1 MKAICVTFTIRPYRW
16 ARNLILATA
25 VLGVLAVP
33 RSMSLASDCVPP
45 VPTVAS
51 LYRMH
56 HIAIINEELSEKA
69 TDLDSNEAREVAKT
83 IVDEAMMANYDPLF
97 ILALIDAESSFR
109 VEAVSKSGARGLMQV
124 LPSTFREVS
133 TARRMLDP
141 VENVR
146 AGIRYLGTLNSF
158 KRIDSV
164 LLAYNQGPGKANGV
178 VTYGQDMPDEAAIYV
193 PRVTTKYKLLL
204 ERNGRNAKLAHK
216 SFRVNQNGYAT
227 ILQSSAGKSKSSA
240 LHNSRTLASTP

>member
-25 VLGVLAVP
+25 VLGMLTVP
-33 RSMSLASDCVPP
+33 RTMSLASDRVPP

-56 HIAIINEELSEKA
+56 HIEIINEELSEKA

-97 ILALIDAESSFR
+97 VLAIIDAESNFR

-124 LPSTFREVS
+124 LPSTFRAVS
-133 TARRMLDP
+133 GARRMLDP

-146 AGIRYLGTLNSF
+146 AGIRYLGKLNSF

-164 LLAYNQGPGKANGV
+164 LLAYNQGPGTANNV
-178 VTYGQDMPDEAAIYV
+178 VTYGHDMPDEAMVYV
-193 PRVTTKYKLLL
+193 PRVTAKYKLLL
-204 ERNGRNAKLAHK
+204 ERNGRSAKLAHK
-216 SFRVNQNGYAT
+216 SFRVSPNAYAA
-227 ILQSSAGKSKSSA
+227 ILQGPAGKSKPSTLPDSS
-240 LHNSRTLASTP
+240 TLASTP